1 MLKIIRRKVGW
12 TMKIVLGMIAVS
24 FAIYFGYNSIQNQGN
39 ITAALKVGGEEI
51 SMPKYQLFLD
61 REFDRLREQFK
72 TQSGD
77 EAEIPEFYQQ
87 IAANA
92 ARQRLTFRNLMKQ
105 FAKEIGLTVTDLEI
119 AKFVSREPGFD
130 PVSYKSSINSFYLNT
145 GVPYEELLRED
156 LTVGNFQ
163 SWSERV
169 DGPRN
174 PPAPDTVAPGKVT
187 PATAATKTPTW
198 TFETV
203 TLKTTDKK
211 EVAEKIQTMWH
222 KGGDAKRLLSK
233 EKLEIETVGPLTIEE
248 RSRLLSGQLN
258 FDETLAL
265 FLLQPG
271 RGPSN
276 PIQKGENFHGVR
288 LIKRENAD
296 KTASAEYRPIVRPV
310 DLWFNHFAKETP
322 VTSLLPEEESF

>member
-39 ITAALKVGGEEI
+39 ITSALKIGGEEI
-51 SMPKYQLFLD
+51 SLAKYQLFLD

-72 TQSGD
+72 TQAGE

-92 ARQRLTFRNLMKQ
+92 TRQRLTFRTLMKQ
-105 FAKEIGLTVTDLEI
+105 FSKEIGLTVTDLEI

-145 GVPYEELLRED
+145 QVPYEELLRED

-174 PPAPDTVAPGKVT
+174 PPAPSGMAT
-187 PATAATKTPTW
+187 PDATAAKTATW

-203 TLKTTDKK
+203 TLKKTDKK
-211 EVAEKIQTMWH
+211 ELAEKIQTMWH

-233 EKLEIETVGPLTIEE
+233 EKLEVETVGPLTIED
-248 RSRLLSGQLN
+248 RSRLFSGQLN

-265 FLLQPG
+265 FRLQPG
-271 RGPSN
+271 SGPSS
-276 PIQKGENFHGVR
+276 PIQKGEDFHLVR
-288 LIKRENAD
+288 LVKRENAD
-296 KTASAEYRPIVRPV
+296 KKASAEYHPIARPV
-310 DLWFNHFAKETP
+310 DLWFNHFTKETP
-322 VTSLLPEEESF
+322 VTSLLPEEESL